1 MNRIPKQWAA
11 GCRETIFTMNKKL
24 VIVTGWLAVWQLV
37 SMWIG
42 NDILMVG
49 PAATAAALWKNM
61 AMVSFW
67 QTIGCSVLR
76 IAAGFLAG
84 LLAGLLLA
92 AASARFSLLGEALS
106 PVLALI
112 KAIPVASFVVLFLI
126 WWRSNVLSC
135 AVGFCVALPNIYI
148 NTIEG
153 IRAADR
159 RLLEMARVFGVRG
172 RERFFYIYRPALKPF
187 LDSGIRVSVGMCWKS
202 GVAAE
207 VIGTP
212 LYSIGERLYM
222 SKIYLDTAG
231 VFAWTAVAILLSVL
245 FERIVLYAWGRFC
258 AWEPLCAA
266 PRTQAHTKLCARQGK
281 ERARGAVLCVEGLGK
296 GYGGKRVLDGVDAR
310 YEPEQTYYF
319 RSPSGSGKTTY
330 FRLIAGLEEPDSGNI
345 QWLGETGE
353 YDARVSMVFQE
364 DRLLEA
370 YSAVKN
376 VELVTGSREA
386 ARAHLMMLLAP
397 GELDR
402 PCRELSGGMKRRVA
416 IARAYAADSDMLLLD
431 EPFTGLDSTT
441 LACVRAYME
450 AQRRGRAVLIA
461 THVK

>member
-1 MNRIPKQWAA
+1 MNTVPRQSAA

-24 VIVTGWLAVWQLV
+24 VIVAGWLAVWQLV

-49 PAATAAALWKNM
+49 PAAAAAALWKNIAM
-61 AMVSFW
+61 ASFW

-92 AASARFSLLGEALS
+92 AASARFSLLEEALA
-106 PVLALI
+106 PVLALV

-126 WWRSNVLSC
+126 WWRSDVLSC
-135 AVGFCVALPNIYI
+135 AVGFCVVLPNIYI

-153 IRAADR
+153 IRAADG
-159 RLLEMARVFGVRG
+159 RLLEMAKVFGVRG

-212 LYSIGERLYM
+212 MYSIGERLYM

-231 VFAWTAVAILLSVL
+231 VFAWTGVAILLSVL
-245 FERIVLYAWGRFC
+245 FERLVLYAWGRFC
-258 AWEPLCAA
+258 AWEPFCTA
-266 PRTQAHTKLCARQGK
+266 PRTRGGAKLYAQQGK
-281 ERARGAVLCVEGLGK
+281 ARTGGAALCVEGLVK
-296 GYGGKRVLDGVDAR
+296 SYGTNRVLDGVDAR

-330 FRLIAGLEEPDSGNI
+330 FRLIAGLEEPDSGSI
-345 QWLGETGE
+345 AWRGDTGE
-353 YDARVSMVFQE
+353 GDARVSMVFQE
-364 DRLLEA
+364 DRLLEE

-376 VELVTGSREA
+376 VELVTGDRAA
-386 ARAHLMMLLAP
+386 ARAHLLLLLAP

-416 IARAYAADSDMLLLD
+416 IARAYAADSDILLLD
-431 EPFTGLDSTT
+431 EPFTGLDSET
-441 LACVRAYME
+441 LTRVRAYME
-450 AQRRGRAVLIA
+450 AQRRGRAALIA
-461 THVK
+461 THLG

>member
-1 MNRIPKQWAA
+1 
-11 GCRETIFTMNKKL
+11 MNKKL
-24 VIVTGWLAVWQLV
+24 AIMIGWLAVWQLL

-49 PAATAAALWKNM
+49 PAATAAALWKNI
-61 AMVSFW
+61 AAVSFW
-67 QTIGCSVLR
+67 KTIGCSVLR

-84 LLAGLLLA
+84 VLAGLLLA
-92 AASARFSLLGEALS
+92 AAGARFSLLEEALS

-126 WWRSNVLSC
+126 WWRSGVLSC
-135 AVGFCVALPNIYI
+135 AVGFCVVLPNIYV
-148 NTIEG
+148 NTVEG

-159 RLLEMARVFGVRG
+159 RLLEMAKVFGVRG

-245 FERIVLYAWGRFC
+245 FERLVLYAWGRFC

-266 PRTQAHTKLCARQGK
+266 PCTEAHTRLRARQRK
-281 ERARGAVLCVEGLGK
+281 ARAAGAVLYVEGLTK
-296 GYGGKRVLDGVDAR
+296 SYGANQVLDGVDAR
-310 YEPEQTYYF
+310 YEPGQTYYF

-330 FRLIAGLEEPDSGNI
+330 FRLIAGLEEPDSGSM
-345 QWLGETGE
+345 QWEPQE
-353 YDARVSMVFQE
+353 SDVRVSMVFQE
-364 DRLLEA
+364 DRLLEE

-376 VELVTGSREA
+376 VELVTGSRKA
-386 ARAHLMMLLAP
+386 ARAHLSMLLAP
-397 GELDR
+397 GDLDR

-431 EPFTGLDSTT
+431 EPFTGLDSAT
-441 LACVRAYME
+441 LACVRSYME
-450 AQRRGRAVLIA
+450 AQRCGRTVLIA

>member
-1 MNRIPKQWAA
+1 
-11 GCRETIFTMNKKL
+11 MNKKL
-24 VIVTGWLAVWQLV
+24 AIMIGWLAVWQLV

-49 PAATAAALWKNM
+49 PAATAAALWKNI
-61 AMVSFW
+61 AAVSFW
-67 QTIGCSVLR
+67 KTIGCSVLR

-84 LLAGLLLA
+84 VLAGLLLA
-92 AASARFSLLGEALS
+92 AAGARFSLLEEALS

-135 AVGFCVALPNIYI
+135 AVGFCVVLPNIYV
-148 NTIEG
+148 NTVEG

-159 RLLEMARVFGVRG
+159 RLLEMAKVFGVRG

-245 FERIVLYAWGRFC
+245 FERLVLYAWGRFC
-258 AWEPLCAA
+258 AWEPPCAA
-266 PRTQAHTKLCARQGK
+266 PRTEAHTKLRVRQRKARAG
-281 ERARGAVLCVEGLGK
+281 GAALYVEKLTK
-296 GYGGKRVLDGVDAR
+296 SYGTNRVLDGVSAR
-310 YEPEQTYYF
+310 YEPGETYYF
-319 RSPSGSGKTTY
+319 GTPSGSGKTTY
-330 FRLIAGLEEPDSGNI
+330 FRLIAGLEEADSGSFE
-345 QWLGETGE
+345 WMR
-353 YDARVSMVFQE
+353 DADKCDACVSMVFQE
-364 DRLLEA
+364 DRLLEE

-376 VELVTGSREA
+376 VELVTGSRKT
-386 ARAHLMMLLAP
+386 AREHLLMLLAP
-397 GELDR
+397 EELER

-416 IARAYAADSDMLLLD
+416 IARAYAADSDILLLD
-431 EPFTGLDSTT
+431 EPFTGLDNAT
-441 LACVRAYME
+441 LERVRAYME
-450 AQRRGRAVLIA
+450 AQCRGRAVLIA
-461 THVK
+461 THVR